1 MILAEKIIQL
11 RKRLGWSQEELADK
25 MNVSRQSVSK
35 WESTQSIPD
44 LNKILMLA
52 EIFGVTTDYLL
63 KDEHETI
70 DKDTLSDQEHS
81 NQIGLEQANNYV
93 ESKVAISELNAKG
106 AILCICS
113 PIPLFFLLALENT
126 GIFGVSD
133 KLAPAIGIVSVLLIV
148 ALSVNFFVKTNQYDE
163 NIEIIDKEPFELA
176 YGVHSAI
183 NQQLKQYRPTYN
195 SKTALGSFFFIACS
209 VPLLLTSILID
220 SDILPLLM
228 LIVLL
233 LMISSGVYIVSPSSA
248 KFDAYN
254 RILQEGCGKSQKSKR
269 TKRAEKIAAFY
280 WPLLTAIFLGWSFW
294 SQNWK
299 ITWIVWPVGA
309 VLFIALVGLVELF
322 EKDED

>member
-35 WESTQSIPD
+35 WESSHSIPD
-44 LNKILMLA
+44 LNKILILA
-52 EIFGVTTDYLL
+52 EIFGVTTDFLL
-63 KDEHETI
+63 KDQHETI
-70 DKDTLSDQEHS
+70 DKDTLTDQENS
-81 NQIGLEQANNYV
+81 KQIGLEQANKYI
-93 ESKVAISELNAKG
+93 ESKVAISELNTKG

-113 PIPLFFLLALENT
+113 PIPLFFLLALAET
-126 GIFGVSD
+126 GIFGVTD

-163 NIEIIDKEPFELA
+163 NIEFIDKEQFELA

-183 NQQLKQYRPTYN
+183 NQQLKLYRPIYN
-195 SKTALGSFFFIACS
+195 SRTALGSFFFIACS

-233 LMISSGVYIVSPSSA
+233 LMISIGVYIVSSSST

-254 RILQEGCGKSQKSKR
+254 RILQEGSGKSQNSKR

-280 WPLLTAIFLGWSFW
+280 LIP
-294 SQNWK
+294 
-299 ITWIVWPVGA
+299 IV
-309 VLFIALVGLVELF
+309 
-322 EKDED
+322 